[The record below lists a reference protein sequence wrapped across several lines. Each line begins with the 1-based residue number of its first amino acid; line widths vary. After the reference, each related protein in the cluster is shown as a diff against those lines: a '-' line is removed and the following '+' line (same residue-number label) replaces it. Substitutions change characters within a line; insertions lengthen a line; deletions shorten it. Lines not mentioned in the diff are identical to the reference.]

1 MPLRRY
7 RVFRSRRAGVYVVR
21 AFVQLAVA
29 FMVNFGF
36 LREAGYFDVT
46 VGHSV
51 AQCKVCS
58 VDGPANFKS
67 DI

>member
-7 RVFRSRRAGVYVVR
+7 RVFRSRRAGVYGLSRHVAAAA
-21 AFVQLAVA
+21 AFSVS
-29 FMVNFGF
+29 FGF